1 MTGDFKIKHVY
12 TKVQD
17 FGEVK
22 STSYWA
28 PTSHKRIVG
37 DDGSNERG
45 ASIATF
51 AGEHPYRGILRFQH
65 LFVKSFD
72 LNVLQAESN

>member
-1 MTGDFKIKHVY
+1 MTGDFKIKWTPVDERHVY

-28 PTSHKRIVG
+28 PTSHKRHVYTKVQ
-37 DDGSNERG
+37 D
-45 ASIATF
+45 F
-51 AGEHPYRGILRFQH
+51 GE
-65 LFVKSFD
+65 VKSTSYWAPTSHKRCVAVGLFD
-72 LNVLQAESN
+72 FL